1 MIPRWATVL
10 LFCATLVVLGVE
22 RGFGASVI
30 FGAGVVLFYVLAT
43 LPTSREIALALR
55 IIIALTLIAY
65 LLWRGAI
72 ELLALTLIGA
82 AFLSLTLWTVNRV
95 RR

>member
-1 MIPRWATVL
+1 MNEGL
-10 LFCATLVVLGVE
+10 KG
-22 RGFGASVI
+22 
-30 FGAGVVLFYVLAT
+30 
-43 LPTSREIALALR
+43 LR
-55 IIIALTLIAY
+55 SIIIALTLIAY